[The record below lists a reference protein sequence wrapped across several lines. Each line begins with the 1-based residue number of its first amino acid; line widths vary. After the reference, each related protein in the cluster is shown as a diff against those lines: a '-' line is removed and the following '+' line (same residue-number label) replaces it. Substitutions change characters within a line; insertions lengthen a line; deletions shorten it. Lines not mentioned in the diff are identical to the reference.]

1 MSLYS
6 IALFL
11 HIVGAM
17 LLFVLLTIEG
27 VALRQ
32 GFMAA
37 RLNRILGPISA
48 VTVLVPGLYMVASR
62 WSWEGWIVVGIAA
75 WVLIAVAGA
84 ATGISV
90 LAGRLSTR
98 AAAWSWSFRVGTA
111 FGVLFIMTVKPD
123 TTMAAIAVV
132 AAAAIGGAAG
142 FAGMRRP
149 GGLRSIPPQAH

>member
-11 HIVGAM
+11 HIVGAL

-48 VTVLVPGLYMVASR
+48 VTVLVPGLYLAASQ
-62 WSWEGWIVVGIAA
+62 WGWEGWIFVGIAA

-90 LAGRLSTR
+90 LAGRLNAR
-98 AAAWSWSFRVGTA
+98 AATLSWATRVGLA
-111 FGVLFIMTVKPD
+111 LGVVFIMTVKPD
-123 TTMAAIAVV
+123 TTLAVISVV
-132 AAAAIGGAAG
+132 AGAVIGGVAG
-142 FAGMRRP
+142 SAGVRR
-149 GGLRSIPPQAH
+149 LRST